1 MPAERRAAATS
12 LRAAAMQ
19 FGYFVG
25 VRACGAAIA
34 AGG

>member
-1 MPAERRAAATS
+1 
-12 LRAAAMQ
+12 MQ

-34 AGG
+34 AGGYPALGVVIAALGR